1 MQTQAAPQAA
11 KSVQSLTGP
20 TLNDFQHMVN
30 GMTQEHQLTQEGKLL
45 VNGREWTFAG
55 DDYRR
60 AWGILF
66 DRARQLN
73 LRYCKH
79 FKRFYKPLP
88 PKPSVG
94 DRVRLTGINATGVVT
109 GYERF
114 DIRVQIDGRRN
125 DVIVGV
131 EYLEKLY

>member
-1 MQTQAAPQAA
+1 MPTQTAQQRPTAI
-11 KSVQSLTGP
+11 KSPTSP
-20 TLNDFQHMVN
+20 TLNDFRYMVN
-30 GMTQEHQLTQEGKLL
+30 GVTQEHQLTQAGKAL
-45 VNGREWTFAG
+45 VNGHEWTFTG
-55 DDYRR
+55 DNYRR

-88 PKPSVG
+88 PKPLIG
-94 DRVRLTGINATGVVT
+94 DRVRLTSIDATGVIT
-109 GYERF
+109 GYDRF
-114 DIRVQIDGRRN
+114 DIRVQIDGRRY

-131 EYLEKLY
+131 EYLVKLD